1 MEEHTVRRGGLG
13 GHRERDRLR
22 LLEGRNKAPI
32 ADGEPHVLS
41 AEEREQVR
49 KRREAYFMSHAKRDR
64 GRDTAET
71 VEQKS
76 EDGRSTVS
84 VNHKQ
89 SGGFLK
95 ERTTHWKNGK
105 KTASGREERPTKV
118 GDRVQMKV
126 NDTGRTKDLVSYIEK
141 WVVVLTSECGYFNN
155 CTIFC

>member
-13 GHRERDRLR
+13 GHRKRDRLR

-84 VNHKQ
+84 
-89 SGGFLK
+89 FLK

-105 KTASGREERPTKV
+105 KTASEREERPTKV

-141 WVVVLTSECGYFNN
+141 WVVVLTSECGYFN
-155 CTIFC
+155 CTVFC